1 MDAGSMTGIF
11 AAVVASVITGA
22 ISGALGSQRTIAALL
37 VHIDY
42 LRNDIKRHDNHF
54 SRMEQTILR
63 AHERI
68 DRIEKSE

>member
-1 MDAGSMTGIF
+1 MDPGSMAGIF
-11 AAVVASVITGA
+11 AAVVASIITGA

-42 LRNDIKRHDNHF
+42 LRNDIKRHDDHF

>member
-1 MDAGSMTGIF
+1 MAGIF

-42 LRNDIKRHDNHF
+42 LRSDIKRHDDHF

-68 DRIEKSE
+68 DRIEKPE

>member
-1 MDAGSMTGIF
+1 MAGIF
-11 AAVVASVITGA
+11 AAVVASIITGA

-42 LRNDIKRHDNHF
+42 LRNDIKRHDDHF